1 MNSEIVRIFTD
12 GACRGN
18 PGPGGWGVL
27 MRFRGRE
34 KEMSGAEHET
44 TNNRMELTAA
54 IMALEAL
61 KKPCHVILTT
71 DSQYVM
77 NGITQWLEGW
87 KLKGWK
93 TANRKQVK
101 NIDLWQ
107 RLDAVRNKHEIDWEW
122 VRGHS
127 GHPENERADELAN
140 LAIDKLLIN

>member
-1 MNSEIVRIFTD
+1 M
-12 GACRGN
+12 
-18 PGPGGWGVL
+18 L
-27 MRFRGRE
+27 MRFRDRE

-77 NGITQWLEGW
+77 NGITQWLESW

-107 RLDAVRNKHEIDWEW
+107 RLDAVRNKHEINWEW
-122 VRGHS
+122 VRGHC